1 MKATQFPAIPQTFDK
16 TYRVIFAT
24 YPSHQKFKMNL
35 KNKKNVPSKIER
47 GRIFGKV
54 GTLLCPRHMDAS
66 LLFVVSGME

>member
-1 MKATQFPAIPQTFDK
+1 MLKATQFTAIPQTFDK
-16 TYRVIFAT
+16 TYQGDLRSISFA
-24 YPSHQKFKMNL
+24 KFKMNL